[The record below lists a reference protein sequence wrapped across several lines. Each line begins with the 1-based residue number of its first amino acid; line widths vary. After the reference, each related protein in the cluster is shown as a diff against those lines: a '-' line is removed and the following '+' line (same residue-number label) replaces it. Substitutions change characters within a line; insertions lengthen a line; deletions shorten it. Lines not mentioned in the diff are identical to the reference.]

1 MTIFIAIYITLLGVS
16 LGSFFNVVGLRGPA
30 GESLLHPP
38 SRCPQCGTRLT
49 PLDLVPVL
57 SYLFSRGKCRH
68 CGTRISPV
76 YLLGE
81 AATGLLFLV
90 MYLKFGFSINGIV
103 GMLLAS
109 LAVIITVSDLKY
121 MLIPDK
127 VLLFFAPIFLILVP
141 FMSEFSL
148 WEHMLGAISGGG
160 VLFLLA
166 LFGGMGVG
174 DAKLFVLLG
183 WVIGWPQVMVA
194 FLIACALG
202 AGIGGILQVS
212 GRIQR
217 RQPVPFGPYLA
228 LGALLSYL
236 FGPDIIGA
244 YLSFIG

>member
-16 LGSFFNVVGLRGPA
+16 LGSFFNVVGLRVPV

-38 SRCPQCGTRLT
+38 SRCPKCGTRLT

-57 SYLFSRGKCRH
+57 SYLLSRGKCRH

-90 MYLKFGFSINGIV
+90 MYLKFGFTFNGIV

-109 LAVIITVSDLKY
+109 LAVIVTVSDLKY

-127 VLLFFAPIFLILVP
+127 VLLFFAPVLLVLVP
-141 FMSEFSL
+141 FIAEFSL
-148 WEHMLGAISGGG
+148 WEHVLGAISGGG
-160 VLFLLA
+160 ILFVLA

-174 DAKLFVLLG
+174 DAKLFALLG
-183 WVIGWPQVMVA
+183 WVIGWPQVIVA

-202 AGIGGILQVS
+202 AGVGGILQVS
-212 GRIQR
+212 GRIRR

-228 LGALLSYL
+228 LGALLSLL

>member
-16 LGSFFNVVGLRGPA
+16 LGSFFNVVGLRVPA

-38 SRCPQCGTRLT
+38 SRCPKCGTRLT
-49 PLDLVPVL
+49 PLDLIPVL
-57 SYLFSRGKCRH
+57 SYLLSRGKCRH

-81 AATGLLFLV
+81 AATGLLFLT
-90 MYLKFGFSINGIV
+90 MYLKFGLTLQGFA

-127 VLLFFAPIFLILVP
+127 VLLFFAPVLLVAVP
-141 FMSEFSL
+141 LAADFSL
-148 WEHMLGAISGGG
+148 WNHVIGAISGGG

-174 DAKLFVLLG
+174 DAKLFAVLSWVLG
-183 WVIGWPQVMVA
+183 WPGTIVA

-202 AGIGGILQVS
+202 AGVGGILQVS

-228 LGALLSYL
+228 LGALLSFL
-236 FGPDIIGA
+236 FGPDIIAA